1 MRRRVMIVLL
11 VLAIGVVIGLGV
23 FSYINMHEHDHKAC
37 GPDDGCVT
45 LAMANHGHVSR

>member
-1 MRRRVMIVLL
+1 MIVLM

-23 FSYINMHEHDHKAC
+23 FSYIDMYDHKAC

-45 LAMANHGHVSR
+45 LAMADHDHMLR

>member
-1 MRRRVMIVLL
+1 MIVLM

-23 FSYINMHEHDHKAC
+23 FSYINMHEYDHKAC

-45 LAMANHGHVSR
+45 LAMADHDHMLR